1 VGGGVFLR
9 FARTVSRWSQ
19 RLTNRDL
26 PGIKLGIQ
34 AKAFVHTYM
43 GTARGSFAVN
53 VIVFATT
60 RAPGTTHLLILKNGF
75 ILDFGE

>member
-1 VGGGVFLR
+1 M
-9 FARTVSRWSQ
+9 
-19 RLTNRDL
+19 
-26 PGIKLGIQ
+26 KLGIQ